1 MLKGLGSHGPSL
13 LMASPWRGRFR
24 QGHKYDSREM
34 ALGGEGF
41 DEPEEDDDSPS
52 PAPWVSPDD
61 RLWRHPSE
69 VGFLKGAREATPT
82 PWSLG
87 LLSGTIGALLVFGIM
102 AVAGF
107 FRPATVLEER
117 AVPVPAGARSAEV
130 DIPALAAQ
138 ARPAIVM
145 VEVRTG
151 SEESSASGV
160 IFRSDGHVLT
170 NAHVVEGASELIVQM
185 ADGERVPG
193 RVVGG
198 DPETDLAVV
207 KIPGSRFPVVTLGTS
222 TNLRVGEIAIAIG
235 SPLGLEGG
243 PSVSVGVI
251 SALSRSVRGQDGK
264 PLLDMI
270 QTDASIAPGSSGGA
284 LLDRTGAVVGITTAI
299 AMDSRV
305 GGERLG
311 FATPVEVARDVAH
324 QLIDTGRVVHAWLGI
339 EGEDVVSSRG
349 RVADGNDGALVR
361 QVLPGSPAEKAGIL
375 PGDVI
380 TSIEGRPVRSMLSLM
395 VNLRSHSP
403 GHDVEVEVRRD
414 GKLFEIRTK
423 LMERPS

>member
-1 MLKGLGSHGPSL
+1 MEEDGL
-13 LMASPWRGRFR
+13 
-24 QGHKYDSREM
+24 
-34 ALGGEGF
+34 
-41 DEPEEDDDSPS
+41 DEPDEDIDEG
-52 PAPWVSPDD
+52 PATPWVPPDD

-69 VGFLKGAREATPT
+69 VGFLRSARDVKPT

-87 LLSGTIGALLVFGIM
+87 LLSGTISALLVFGVM

-117 AVPVPAGARSAEV
+117 AVPMPSKSSDSGAI
-130 DIPALAAQ
+130 DIPALAAR
-138 ARPAIVM
+138 ARPAIVK
-145 VEVRTG
+145 VEVRSG
-151 SEESSASGV
+151 NEESSASGV

-170 NAHVVEGASELIVQM
+170 NAHVVEGASELIVQT

-198 DPETDLAVV
+198 DSDTDLAVV
-207 KIPGSRFPVVTLGTS
+207 KIQGTDLPVVTLGRS
-222 TNLRVGEIAIAIG
+222 TGLRVGETAIAIG
-235 SPLGLEGG
+235 SPLGLDGG

-251 SALSRSVRGQDGK
+251 SALSRSVRGEDGK

-299 AMDSRV
+299 AIDSRV
-305 GGERLG
+305 GGESLG

-339 EGEDVVSSRG
+339 EGDDVVGTGDS
-349 RVADGNDGALVR
+349 DDGALVR
-361 QVLPGSPAEKAGIL
+361 DVLAGSPAEKAGIAA
-375 PGDVI
+375 GDVI
-380 TSIEGRPVRSMLSLM
+380 TAIAGRPVRSMLMLM
-395 VNLRSHSP
+395 VNLRAHNP
-403 GHDVEVEVRRD
+403 GDDVTVQFRRAGQVSEVRA
-414 GKLFEIRTK
+414 KLVP
-423 LMERPS
+423 RPD

>member
-1 MLKGLGSHGPSL
+1 
-13 LMASPWRGRFR
+13 MAP
-24 QGHKYDSREM
+24 Y
-34 ALGGEGF
+34 GEGL
-41 DEPEEDDDSPS
+41 DEPEEDDEGPAV
-52 PAPWVSPDD
+52 APWISPDD

-69 VGFLKGAREATPT
+69 VGFLKGAREARPT

-87 LLSGTIGALLVFGIM
+87 LLSGTIGALLVFGLM

-117 AVPVPAGARSAEV
+117 AVPVTPSASSNEV

-160 IFRSDGHVLT
+160 IFRSDGHLLT
-170 NAHVVEGASELIVQM
+170 NAHVVEGASEVVVQM

-198 DPETDLAVV
+198 DRDTDLAVV
-207 KIPGSRFPVVTLGTS
+207 KIPGTDLPVVTLGRSTS
-222 TNLRVGEIAIAIG
+222 LRVGEVAIAIG

-251 SALSRSVRGQDGK
+251 SALSRSVRGQDGR

-284 LLDRTGAVVGITTAI
+284 LLDRTGSVVGITTAI
-299 AMDSRV
+299 AMDSRA

-339 EGEDVVSSRG
+339 EGEDVVTKSG
-349 RVADGNDGALVR
+349 RMDDTSDGALVR
-361 QVLPGSPAEKAGIL
+361 QVIPGSPAQKAGIL

-380 TSIEGRPVRSMLSLM
+380 TSIEGRPIKSMLTLM
-395 VNLRSHSP
+395 VSLRTHSP
-403 GHDVEVEVRRD
+403 GHDVEVEIRRD
-414 GKLFEIRTK
+414 GKVFEVRTK

>member
-1 MLKGLGSHGPSL
+1 
-13 LMASPWRGRFR
+13 
-24 QGHKYDSREM
+24 M
-34 ALGGEGF
+34 ALEGEGF
-41 DEPEEDDDSPS
+41 DEPDEEYDGPS
-52 PAPWVSPDD
+52 TTPWVSPDD

-69 VGFLKGAREATPT
+69 VGFLKSAREARPT

-87 LLSGTIGALLVFGIM
+87 LLSGTIGALLVFGTM
-102 AVAGF
+102 ALAGF

-117 AVPVPAGARSAEV
+117 AVSVPASRGGDAV
-130 DIPALAAQ
+130 DIPAVAAQ

-145 VEVRTG
+145 VEVRSG

-170 NAHVVEGASELIVQM
+170 NAHVVEGASELMVQM

-207 KIPGSRFPVVTLGTS
+207 KIPGTGLPIVTLGRSTS
-222 TNLRVGEIAIAIG
+222 LRVGEVAIAIG

-251 SALSRSVRGQDGK
+251 SALSRSVRGEDGK

-324 QLIDTGRVVHAWLGI
+324 QLIETGRVVHAWLGI
-339 EGEDVVSSRG
+339 DGEDVVGKSSRN
-349 RVADGNDGALVR
+349 ADGTDGALVR
-361 QVLPGSPAEKAGIL
+361 QVLAGSPAEKAGIL

-380 TSIEGRPVRSMLSLM
+380 TSIAGRRVRSMLTLM
-395 VNLRSHSP
+395 VHLRTHSP
-403 GHDVEVEVRRD
+403 GDDVGVEVRRD
-414 GKLFEIRTK
+414 GRAFEVRAK